1 MLTATDLTGEETQ
14 DKKNPRFLLLM
25 LALFIMAGIGYAA
38 FWWIQQKEK
47 IVPLVKEEQV
57 VEESAQAWYEE
68 QRRLMESRLN
78 IAPVAD
84 SANKNDSTIQAA
96 APLSDSVAIE
106 TKPTVTTNAPE
117 VAPASTKP
125 IEVEP
130 VAVRSTVSKPVVVEP
145 SLAKPM
151 ATKPTVVEP
160 SVAKSVVTKPAETKP
175 AEPRPTRI
183 RESYP
188 PENMDRVEA
197 PRRKAE
203 RKVDDNVRTK
213 SSIQYWDEQTI
224 QQTYNGSIPPT
235 NNRRPANQYNYSE
248 RVNNNAYQES
258 KYDKPE
264 RPEAKTERNAIKSE
278 PKTAAPSKNDYSSVM
293 ITREELEEF
302 TRQFPYKKTTI
313 QFVTYNRPTEGTEA
327 IKSQIIQFLKQQGYT
342 DIEVNWN
349 IWSDHTPVRE
359 VHYGKYG
366 LTGACFYIPVLK

>member
-57 VEESAQAWYEE
+57 VDESAQAWYEE

-84 SANKNDSTIQAA
+84 SSNNNDSTTQAVV
-96 APLSDSVAIE
+96 PLNDSLTIESATVKAEPIE
-106 TKPTVTTNAPE
+106 TKPAT
-117 VAPASTKP
+117 
-125 IEVEP
+125 VEP
-130 VAVRSTVSKPVVVEP
+130 VAVRSKVAKPAVVE
-145 SLAKPM
+145 SSVEKSTLAK
-151 ATKPTVVEP
+151 AVEP
-160 SVAKSVVTKPAETKP
+160 RP
-175 AEPRPTRI
+175 AEPKPARRI

-188 PENMDRVEA
+188 SENMESVEA
-197 PRRKAE
+197 PRKKTE
-203 RKVDDNVRTK
+203 RRVDDNIRPK
-213 SSIQYWDEQTI
+213 STIQYWDEQTI

-235 NNRRPANQYNYSE
+235 NNRRPANPYNYSE
-248 RVNNNAYQES
+248 PVNNIPAYQES
-258 KYDKPE
+258 RYEKSVRTD
-264 RPEAKTERNAIKSE
+264 TKSE
-278 PKTAAPSKNDYSSVM
+278 RTTVKAEPKNSTPPKNDFSSVM

-302 TRQFPYKKTTI
+302 MRQFPYKKTTI

-327 IKSQIIQFLKQQGYT
+327 IKAQIIQFLKQQGYT

-349 IWSDHTPVRE
+349 IWSDYTPVKE

>member
-1 MLTATDLTGEETQ
+1 MLTATDLTGEEAQ

-57 VEESAQAWYEE
+57 VDESAQAWYEE

-84 SANKNDSTIQAA
+84 SANNNDSTVQAA
-96 APLSDSVAIE
+96 APLNDSVAIE
-106 TKPTVTTNAPE
+106 ATAVKAELVEAPPVVVKPT
-117 VAPASTKP
+117 ASKP
-125 IEVEP
+125 I
-130 VAVRSTVSKPVVVEP
+130 VVEP

-160 SVAKSVVTKPAETKP
+160 SVAKSVVTKPAETRP
-175 AEPRPTRI
+175 AEPRPIRI

-188 PENMDRVEA
+188 SENMDRAET
-197 PRRKAE
+197 PRRKTE

-235 NNRRPANQYNYSE
+235 NNRRPANQYYYSE

>member
-57 VEESAQAWYEE
+57 LDESAKAWYEE

-78 IAPVAD
+78 IALVAD
-84 SANKNDSTIQAA
+84 SSNNNDSAVQAA
-96 APLSDSVAIE
+96 VLVNDSVAIE
-106 TKPTVTTNAPE
+106 AAPV
-117 VAPASTKP
+117 VAKS
-125 IEVEP
+125 
-130 VAVRSTVSKPVVVEP
+130 SDSKPVVVEP
-145 SLAKPM
+145 SVAKPV

-160 SVAKSVVTKPAETKP
+160 ATTKSVVTKTAETKSAETKPAETKP
-175 AEPRPTRI
+175 VEPKPDRI
-183 RESYP
+183 RAFNPS
-188 PENMDRVEA
+188 ENMESVEA
-197 PRRKAE
+197 PRRKIE
-203 RKVDDNVRTK
+203 RKVDDNIRSK
-213 SSIQYWDEQTI
+213 STIQYWDEQTI

-235 NNRRPANQYNYSE
+235 NNRRPAIQYNYSE
-248 RVNNNAYQES
+248 PVNNNA
-258 KYDKPE
+258 
-264 RPEAKTERNAIKSE
+264 
-278 PKTAAPSKNDYSSVM
+278 APPKNDFSSVM

-313 QFVTYNRPTEGTEA
+313 QFVTYNPPTEGTEA
-327 IKSQIIQFLKQQGYT
+327 IKAQIIQFLRQQGYT

-349 IWSDHTPVRE
+349 IWSHHTPVKE

>member
-57 VEESAQAWYEE
+57 VDESAQAWYEE
-68 QRRLMESRLN
+68 QRRLMEAQLN
-78 IAPVAD
+78 MAPITD
-84 SANKNDSTIQAA
+84 SANNNDSTLQAA
-96 APLSDSVAIE
+96 APQSDSVAMEPAAVKAETIE
-106 TKPTVTTNAPE
+106 TKPTVTK
-117 VAPASTKP
+117 PA
-125 IEVEP
+125 
-130 VAVRSTVSKPVVVEP
+130 
-145 SLAKPM
+145 
-151 ATKPTVVEP
+151 VVEP
-160 SVAKSVVTKPAETKP
+160 SVAKTTVSKVSEPQAREPKPS
-175 AEPRPTRI
+175 RI

-188 PENMDRVEA
+188 SENMESVEA
-197 PRRKAE
+197 PRKKTE
-203 RKVDDNVRTK
+203 RRVDDNIRPK
-213 SSIQYWDEQTI
+213 STIQYWDEQTI

-248 RVNNNAYQES
+248 PVNNSAAYQES
-258 KYDKPE
+258 RYDRLE
-264 RPEAKTERNAIKSE
+264 RTDSRSERTAVKAE
-278 PKTAAPSKNDYSSVM
+278 PKTTAPPKSDFSSVM

-302 TRQFPYKKTTI
+302 MRQFPYKKTTI

-327 IKSQIIQFLKQQGYT
+327 IKAQIIQFLRQQGYT

-349 IWSDHTPVRE
+349 IWSDHTPVKE

>member
-57 VEESAQAWYEE
+57 VDESAQAWYEE
-68 QRRLMESRLN
+68 QRKLMEAQMN
-78 IAPVAD
+78 IAPLTD
-84 SANKNDSTIQAA
+84 SANNNDSRVQAA
-96 APLSDSVAIE
+96 VPVNDSVAIE
-106 TKPTVTTNAPE
+106 ATPVKAEPLEATTV
-117 VAPASTKP
+117 VAKP
-125 IEVEP
+125 I
-130 VAVRSTVSKPVVVEP
+130 ATKPVVVEP
-145 SLAKPM
+145 AV
-151 ATKPTVVEP
+151 T
-160 SVAKSVVTKPAETKP
+160 KSVVTKTAETKP
-175 AEPRPTRI
+175 AETRASEPKPDRI
-183 RESYP
+183 RAFNPS
-188 PENMDRVEA
+188 ENRERVEA
-197 PRRKAE
+197 PRRKTE
-203 RKVDDNVRTK
+203 RKVDDNIRSK

-248 RVNNNAYQES
+248 PVNNNA
-258 KYDKPE
+258 
-264 RPEAKTERNAIKSE
+264 
-278 PKTAAPSKNDYSSVM
+278 APPKNDFSSVM

-327 IKSQIIQFLKQQGYT
+327 IKAQIIQFLRQQGYT

-349 IWSDHTPVRE
+349 IWSDHTPVKE

>member
-47 IVPLVKEEQV
+47 IVPIVKEEQV
-57 VEESAQAWYEE
+57 VDESAQAWYEE
-68 QRRLMESRLN
+68 QRRLMEAQLN
-78 IAPVAD
+78 MAPLTD
-84 SANKNDSTIQAA
+84 SANNNDSTLQAA
-96 APLSDSVAIE
+96 APQSDSVAIEPAAVKAEPIE
-106 TKPTVTTNAPE
+106 TKPTVTARAPE
-117 VAPASTKP
+117 VAPAITKP
-125 IEVEP
+125 AAVEP
-130 VAVRSTVSKPVVVEP
+130 VAVRSK
-145 SLAKPM
+145 
-151 ATKPTVVEP
+151 
-160 SVAKSVVTKPAETKP
+160 VTKPAEVEPSVVKPTVTKAVEPRP
-175 AEPRPTRI
+175 AEPKPARRI

-188 PENMDRVEA
+188 SENMESMEA
-197 PRRKAE
+197 PRKKTE
-203 RKVDDNVRTK
+203 RRVDDNIRPK
-213 SSIQYWDEQTI
+213 STIQYWDEQTI

-248 RVNNNAYQES
+248 PVNNSTAYQES
-258 KYDKPE
+258 RYDQSVRTDSRSE
-264 RPEAKTERNAIKSE
+264 RSAVKAE
-278 PKTAAPSKNDYSSVM
+278 PKTTAPPKSDFSSVM

-302 TRQFPYKKTTI
+302 MRQFPYKKTTI

-327 IKSQIIQFLKQQGYT
+327 IKTQIIQYLRQQGYT

-349 IWSDHTPVRE
+349 IWSDHTPVKE

>member
-47 IVPLVKEEQV
+47 IVPIVKEEQV
-57 VEESAQAWYEE
+57 VDGSAQAWYEE
-68 QRRLMESRLN
+68 QRRLMEAQLN
-78 IAPVAD
+78 MVPLTD
-84 SANKNDSTIQAA
+84 SANHNDSTLQAA
-96 APLSDSVAIE
+96 APQSDSVAIEPAAVKAEPIE
-106 TKPTVTTNAPE
+106 TKPTVTARAPE
-117 VAPASTKP
+117 VAPAITKP
-125 IEVEP
+125 AAVEP
-130 VAVRSTVSKPVVVEP
+130 VAVRSK
-145 SLAKPM
+145 
-151 ATKPTVVEP
+151 
-160 SVAKSVVTKPAETKP
+160 VTKPAEVESSVVKPTVTKAVEPRP
-175 AEPRPTRI
+175 AEPKPARRV

-188 PENMDRVEA
+188 SENMESVEA
-197 PRRKAE
+197 PRKKTE
-203 RKVDDNVRTK
+203 RRVDDNIRPK
-213 SSIQYWDEQTI
+213 STIQYWDEQTI

-248 RVNNNAYQES
+248 PVNNSAAYQES
-258 KYDKPE
+258 RYDQSVRTDSRSE
-264 RPEAKTERNAIKSE
+264 RTAVKAE
-278 PKTAAPSKNDYSSVM
+278 PKTTTPSKSDFSSVM

-302 TRQFPYKKTTI
+302 MRQFPYKKTTI

-327 IKSQIIQFLKQQGYT
+327 IKAQIIQYLRQQGYT

-349 IWSDHTPVRE
+349 IWSDHTPVKE